1 MLNFY
6 IFQILF
12 MNILSIYLT
21 KNTALDIYRS
31 SNCFLL
37 SSRGIYYIL
46 LEPSNTI
53 KYTINTC
60 YLYLSYTSLDLY
72 YLYIIKSKR
81 FELVFHH
88 IFTIIAY
95 IQLYATCNLTHESSL
110 AHIFLFGELL
120 SIFNYIFR
128 GNVIL
133 KYWRIFVIV
142 FIRMPVWIYMIYTT
156 NLLYHTFS
164 KYLTQFAGICMPI
177 LDLYFIYNNFKTKKT
192 VKI

>member
-12 MNILSIYLT
+12 INILCIYLT
-21 KNTALDIYRS
+21 RNTALDIYRS

-37 SSRGIYYIL
+37 SSRGIYYLL

-81 FELVFHH
+81 FELIFHH

-95 IQLYATCNLTHESSL
+95 IQLYITCNLTHESTL
-110 AHIFLFGELL
+110 AHIFLLAELL

-128 GNVIL
+128 GNILL
-133 KYWRIFVIV
+133 KYWRFFVIIFV
-142 FIRMPVWIYMIYTT
+142 RMPIWIYMIYTS
-156 NLLYHTFS
+156 NFLYHTFS
-164 KYLTQFAGICMPI
+164 KYLTYFASICMPI
-177 LDLYFIYNNFKTKKT
+177 LDLYFIYTNLKFKA
-192 VKI
+192 KI